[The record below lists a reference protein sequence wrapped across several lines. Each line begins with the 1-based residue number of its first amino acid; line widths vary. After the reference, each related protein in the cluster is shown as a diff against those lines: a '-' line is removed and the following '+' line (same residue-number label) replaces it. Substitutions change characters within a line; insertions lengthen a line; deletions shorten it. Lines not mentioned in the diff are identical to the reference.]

1 MQIVNF
7 YGIIKEKRGEDMSFL
22 LETTPAEDAW
32 KIIGDTVLSW
42 CLNTGIKII
51 IALVLLIV
59 SFRLINVFSRRLETK
74 LKSGGRHDKT
84 IVKVLTYMGKIAAK
98 AVVIICLV
106 GYLGID
112 TSGLT
117 ALVTSLGVCAGLAV
131 NGALSNLAGGVI
143 IIFTRPFKL
152 DDYIEVE
159 GSGIAGTVE
168 DIQIVC
174 TKLRTPDNKTIY
186 VPNGTLSNS
195 NIINYSEKDTRRIEF
210 TFSIDYSNDVEK
222 AKAIVMAICSSHKL
236 VLSDPEPFVRV
247 SRYAESSVDV
257 VARVWVN
264 SSDYWTVHFDI
275 LEAVRAAFDEN
286 NITIPFNQLDVHIK
300 KDS

>member
-1 MQIVNF
+1 MNTATELNASNLSWETI
-7 YGIIKEKRGEDMSFL
+7 GETL
-22 LETTPAEDAW
+22 
-32 KIIGDTVLSW
+32 LSW
-42 CLNTGIKII
+42 CLNTGIKIL

-59 SFRLINVFSRRLETK
+59 SFRIINLISRRIERGTK
-74 LKSGGRHDKT
+74 LTARHDKT
-84 IVKVLTYMGKIAAK
+84 IMKVITYIGKVGAK
-98 AVVIICLV
+98 ILVVMCLV
-106 GYLGID
+106 AYLGID

-159 GSGIAGTVE
+159 GSGISGTVE

-195 NIINYSEKDTRRIEF
+195 NIINYSEKDTRRVDF
-210 TFSIDYSNDVEK
+210 TFSIDYTNDFEK
-222 AKAIVMAICSSHKL
+222 AKALILAVCNSHKL
-236 VLSDPEPFVRV
+236 VMSDPEPFVRM
-247 SRYAESSVDV
+247 SEHGQSSIDIT
-257 VARVWVN
+257 ARVWVK
-264 SSDYWTVHFDI
+264 SDDYWTVRFDI
-275 LEAVRAAFDEN
+275 LEAVKQTFDEN
-286 NITIPFNQLDVHIK
+286 NISIPYNQLDVHIK
-300 KDS
+300 KEG

>member
-1 MQIVNF
+1 MN
-7 YGIIKEKRGEDMSFL
+7 FL
-22 LETTPAEDAW
+22 LETTPKEVWSTALEAL
-32 KIIGDTVLSW
+32 ISW
-42 CLNTGIKII
+42 GLNTGIKIVVSLI
-51 IALVLLIV
+51 ILAV
-59 SFRLINVFSRRLETK
+59 SFRVINLISRKVEKRAKADEK
-74 LKSGGRHDKT
+74 HDKT
-84 IVKVLTYMGKIAAK
+84 IMKVLVYIGKIGAK
-98 AVVIICLV
+98 VIVIMCLV

-159 GSGIAGTVE
+159 GKDIAGTVE

-195 NIINYSEKDTRRIEF
+195 NIINYSEKDTRRVGF
-210 TFSIDYSNDVEK
+210 TFSISYDNDFEK
-222 AKAIVMAICSSHKL
+222 AKALVMDVCTSHNL
-236 VLSDPEPFVRV
+236 VLSDPAPFVRL
-247 SRYAESSVDV
+247 SEHGQSSIGIT
-257 VARVWVN
+257 ARVWVK
-264 SSDYWTVHFDI
+264 SDDYWTVHFDI
-275 LEAVRAAFDEN
+275 LEAVKKSFDAN
-286 NITIPFNQLDVHIK
+286 GITIPYNQLDVHIK
-300 KDS
+300 DKA